1 MFKQENKI
9 ILPSIQSFLSSAK
22 TCFSVIFL
30 VILGP
35 VSLVDDG
42 FLKVILGFSVIFLD
56 ILGPGSLV
64 GADFLKVILSL
75 GSVEK
80 GQKLINQSNT
90 GSLVKLSGFFLTQ
103 DIP

>member
-9 ILPSIQSFLSSAK
+9 RLPSIQSFLSSAK

-30 VILGP
+30 
-35 VSLVDDG
+35 
-42 FLKVILGFSVIFLD
+42 D

-64 GADFLKVILSL
+64 GGGFLKVILSL

-80 GQKLINQSNT
+80 GQTNQSEQYWIW
-90 GSLVKLSGFFLTQ
+90 LSVCFFTQ